1 MNLRNLKI
9 NDVLVNNKSLV
20 IDGINELDI
29 IIMDNYHD
37 TIERE
42 IGIEFNIGSR
52 LGEPKEY
59 LIVYVNPDY
68 KNNPYIFILKNTE
81 NGKVLVKETTL
92 ESFQYLADLD
102 MRKEINKALAVGFK
116 NLPKFAF
123 LSMNQINEARN
134 FAEEYDD
141 I

>member
-1 MNLRNLKI
+1 MKLRNLKI
-9 NDVLVNNKSLV
+9 IDAPVNNKNLV
-20 IDGINELDI
+20 IDGINELNL
-29 IIMDNYHD
+29 IIMDNYND

-52 LGEPKEY
+52 LGEPREF
-59 LIVYVNPDY
+59 LIVYANPNY
-68 KNNPYIFILKNTE
+68 KNNPYVFILKNTE

-92 ESFQYLADLD
+92 ESFQSLADLD
-102 MRKEINKALAVGFK
+102 MRKEINKVLAVGFK
-116 NLPKFAF
+116 NLPKYAF
-123 LSMNQINEARN
+123 LSINQINEARN